1 MKILFFLFFLFWKSY
16 FSFINKRHNK
26 QAGDKRRKP
35 SLPLKPAI
43 QLSRL
48 EPNSEEIILAIPYG
62 TGHQSAT
69 VCRYSSDTLLCSPYI
84 RSISSHRAFDNK
96 LTSISSHH
104 AFVNKLTSISFQ
116 SFSLLT
122 KTIPIPKGQSAERAA
137 ACPPNVISWPPARHK
152 AFVTPRPTQRVPFTR
167 PTATAKITTHLIV
180 DNADYLLNRNY

>member
-16 FSFINKRHNK
+16 FSFIHKRHNK

-35 SLPLKPAI
+35 SLPPKPAI

-84 RSISSHRAFDNK
+84 RSISSQRAFD
-96 LTSISSHH
+96 
-104 AFVNKLTSISFQ
+104 NKLTSISFQ